1 MGHERHG
8 NGPVPTG
15 RTGTSHET
23 RNGAAAVPTTLTSSP
38 CCRRVRGASCR
49 PSGRGW
55 PAVRAMRNL
64 GPIRVPAYGRMGPSS
79 VHRALE
85 FPEQGAELQG
95 PSRASGLWNFR
106 WLISSRRSHTPS
118 RLPGETPRGVHTQT
132 DDEEECQL
140 QQADFSQ
147 QRRCLLLLS
156 TTGFVDLHIRRSED
170 QALP

>member
-95 PSRASGLWNFR
+95 PPRASGLWNFR
-106 WLISSRRSHTPS
+106 WLIFQRGVDGSSLIVALFSRNVELEVRSHRPTPGPAGLYGLLTGS
-118 RLPGETPRGVHTQT
+118 AAQ
-132 DDEEECQL
+132 QL
-140 QQADFSQ
+140 FLT
-147 QRRCLLLLS
+147 R
-156 TTGFVDLHIRRSED
+156 
-170 QALP
+170 